1 MGFVWAI
8 GCHSHC
14 GACRQLV
21 LYCHMMGPIKNRVG
35 MRKIPGDQSL
45 PFQPVIVAR
54 PKGGNY
60 EKIPFVVSLAEIE
73 SSLNLHRLFL
83 KSRAGP
89 DP

>member
-1 MGFVWAI
+1 
-8 GCHSHC
+8 
-14 GACRQLV
+14 
-21 LYCHMMGPIKNRVG
+21 